1 MTIYYVYAY
10 LRTKDSKTA
19 KAGTP
24 YYIGKGK
31 DKRAYDLNRTVSV
44 PEDKSKIV
52 FLERNLTELGAF
64 ALERRYIRWYGRKDI
79 STGILLNRTDGG
91 EGQSGAVQTPESN
104 HKRSTALKGRKM
116 PEGWNQGENH
126 PLYGRPHK
134 ESTIELIREKATGRI
149 QTEETRRKKS
159 NANKGRRAWNKGIP
173 LSNLYSEKE
182 RSIKYGSPGEK
193 NPMYG
198 KLVPKKVCPHCNKEV
213 DIRNFSRSHG
223 DRCKFK

>member
-44 PEDKSKIV
+44 PKDRSKIV

-91 EGQSGAVQTPESN
+91 EGQAGAIQTSESN

-126 PLYGRPHK
+126 PLYGRLHK

-159 NANKGRRAWNKGIP
+159 NANKGRMAWNKGIP
-173 LSNLYSEKE
+173 LSNCTRK
-182 RSIKYGSPGEK
+182 K
-193 NPMYG
+193 NA
-198 KLVPKKVCPHCNKEV
+198 V
-213 DIRNFSRSHG
+213 
-223 DRCKFK
+223 